1 MNKMV
6 NQKFN
11 SLEKIIGNTP
21 MAEISYE
28 YNKKAGKIY
37 AKLEYFNF
45 TGSIKDR
52 IAFFILKNAYE
63 NNTIDE
69 SWEIAEATSGNTGI
83 SFSAIGSYL
92 GNRVTIFMPDWMSLE
107 RKNLM
112 RSFGANLTL
121 VSKEQGGFTGSIK
134 MADDYAQDK
143 KVFLPH
149 QFSNILNVKAHEK
162 TTGVEIAQQMKQFNR
177 NAEAFVAGVGT
188 GGTLMGVSNYLK
200 TINKNLKVFAM
211 EPESSPTMTT
221 GYKTGSHMIPGISD
235 EFIPE
240 IVNMKTIDEILLIDD
255 KDAINMSLKL
265 SQKLGL
271 GVGVSSA
278 ANFLASV
285 TASEKYSLS
294 GVVTVFSDD
303 NKKYLSN
310 NYLDMDLASPD
321 FISNNLKL
329 QHFCINPELSY

>member
-1 MNKMV
+1 MQTTA

-28 YNKKAGKIY
+28 YNNKAGKIY

-92 GNRVTIFMPDWMSLE
+92 GNRVTIFMPDWMSME

-112 RSFGANLTL
+112 RSFGADLTL

-134 MADDYAQDK
+134 MADYYAQDK

-149 QFSNILNVKAHEK
+149 QFSNILNIKTHEK
-162 TTGVEIAQQMKQFNR
+162 TTGVEIVQQMKQFNR

-188 GGTLMGVSNYLK
+188 GGTLMGVSRYLK
-200 TINKNLKVFAM
+200 TVNKNLKVFAM

-221 GYKTGSHMIPGISD
+221 GYKIGSHMIPGISD

-240 IVNMKTIDEILLIDD
+240 IVDMKTIDEILLIDD

-265 SQKLGL
+265 SQNLGL

-278 ANFLASV
+278 ANFLAGV
-285 TASEKYSLS
+285 IAAEKYNLS

-321 FISNNLKL
+321 FISNKLKL
-329 QHFCINPELSY
+329 QHFSTS